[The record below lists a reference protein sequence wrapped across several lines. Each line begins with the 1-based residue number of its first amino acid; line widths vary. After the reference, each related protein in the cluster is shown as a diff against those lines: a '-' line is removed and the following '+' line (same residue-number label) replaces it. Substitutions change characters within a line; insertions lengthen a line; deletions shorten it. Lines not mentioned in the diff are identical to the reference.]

1 MVSNP
6 NRTYTMLDYARVQDQ
21 FECRAYPM
29 LTKTNARKA
38 LFDGKVI
45 WMSKHV
51 LSLWNDRRDKAAWRR
66 FAAVVEV
73 IGITSVSKDWE
84 QGI

>member
-1 MVSNP
+1 MTCNP
-6 NRTYTMLDYARVQDQ
+6 NRTYTLLDYARAGCHI
-21 FECRAYPM
+21 EYRAYPM

-38 LFDGKVI
+38 LFDGKTV
-45 WMSKHV
+45 WMSRYA
-51 LSLWNDRRDKAAWRR
+51 LELWNDRRDKSAWRR